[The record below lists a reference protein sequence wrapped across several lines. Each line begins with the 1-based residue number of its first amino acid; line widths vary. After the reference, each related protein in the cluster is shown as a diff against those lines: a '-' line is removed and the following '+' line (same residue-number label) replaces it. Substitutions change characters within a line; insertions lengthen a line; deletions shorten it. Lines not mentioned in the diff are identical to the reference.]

1 MIKSRIYIYKLAK
14 IKKKKSTRTRISKS
28 VVVLEQKKSHDAV
41 SPSGP
46 WPVVSKSDFFKE
58 ISLSIFDRYGMLFF
72 ILNTLYTARSSDQY
86 YCYCHKKKSFWK
98 KKYLVSEDF
107 VKGRGSHIGIQASVK
122 FVF

>member
-1 MIKSRIYIYKLAK
+1 M
-14 IKKKKSTRTRISKS
+14 
-28 VVVLEQKKSHDAV
+28 EQKKRHDAV

-46 WPVVSKSDFFKE
+46 WPVVSKSNFFKE

-98 KKYLVSEDF
+98 KNIWYLKILLKAGDPILGFKHLSNLCFE
-107 VKGRGSHIGIQASVK
+107 
-122 FVF
+122 